1 MLGTLDDPNIP
12 NQLHFFAGRLE
23 RTEGIVALNLAKKVN
38 MGLRAPVNVALG
50 AAYRKEDFKITAGEK
65 ASWINGNH
73 LAQDSSGPAPAGSSV
88 FPGFAPSD
96 TSDHSRSNV
105 GAYLDLE
112 GQLTPQF
119 LANIAGR
126 YENYSDFGSRVSG
139 KLALRYQLTPRFIV
153 RGAASTGFRA
163 PGLSQS
169 YFSHTTTNV
178 IGGKFVEVGNFPV
191 DNRASQIFGAKP
203 LKEETSVNLSGG
215 FAVTPRDNLTFTVD
229 FFNITIDNRILLGA
243 TFGDSVSQ
251 RILADSGITNI
262 GAVQFFT
269 NGLNTKT
276 NGVDITGDL
285 RVPAGAGTLDLNLGM
300 NYAKNKITHV
310 DSLPEILRGTAT
322 ELTSILDQGG
332 DRGGAARL
340 AWHVRGAVH
349 RQPLARAGPSVVLR
363 RIRVGTAQF
372 HGPRDLRCQDPGG
385 RGSGISV

>member
-1 MLGTLDDPNIP
+1 M
-12 NQLHFFAGRLE
+12 
-23 RTEGIVALNLAKKVN
+23 
-38 MGLRAPVNVALG
+38 
-50 AAYRKEDFKITAGEK
+50 
-65 ASWINGNH
+65 
-73 LAQDSSGPAPAGSSV
+73 
-88 FPGFAPSD
+88 
-96 TSDHSRSNV
+96 
-105 GAYLDLE
+105 
-112 GQLTPQF
+112 
-119 LANIAGR
+119 
-126 YENYSDFGSRVSG
+126 SG

-285 RVPAGAGTLDLNLGM
+285 RVPAGAGTLDLSLGM

-322 ELTSILDQGG
+322 ELTSILDLVTKVGIEEERPDWRGTFAAQYTVSRWHALGRVSYFGG
-332 DRGGAARL
+332 FASAQPSFTDRETYGAKTLVDAE
-340 AWHVRGAVH
+340 VGYQFSAVYPEKPKAEYNNNDNTFPWAAASPFGYNG
-349 RQPLARAGPSVVLR
+349 RYLYARAEMRLL
-363 RIRVGTAQF
+363 Q
-372 HGPRDLRCQDPGG
+372 
-385 RGSGISV
+385 